1 MYITKPYTEALH
13 EWVKVFMQ
21 RSMSDFKR
29 FMDESELSSS
39 QVNILM
45 RLHFGGKCDVSD
57 IGTGMGVTKAA
68 ASQTV
73 DRLVQRKLLQRME
86 DPIDRRFKQITL
98 TAQGEALVESSFN
111 ARYRWMDELSEA
123 LSLEQQ
129 KEVASALSIL
139 TEAAQTT
146 KYPNVL
152 KDKVS
157 PQ

>member
-1 MYITKPYTEALH
+1 MSSTTRFSEVLH

-29 FMDESELSSS
+29 FMDETELSFS
-39 QVNILM
+39 QVNVLM

-57 IGTGMGVTKAA
+57 IAAGMGATNAA

-73 DRLVQRKLLQRME
+73 DRLVQRKLLERAE

-98 TAQGEALVESSFN
+98 TAQGLALVERSFE
-111 ARYRWMDELSEA
+111 ARRRWMDELTRV

-129 KEVASALSIL
+129 EEIAAALAVL
-139 TEAAQTT
+139 TEAAQETE
-146 KYPNVL
+146 YRNAV
-152 KDKVS
+152 
-157 PQ
+157 